1 MNKKILLVIVVFA
14 VLSIFF
20 CGCGGKTASSVPAP
34 APTTSVEQNEPR
46 QISTSEPAPTDP
58 TPTSAPEPTPEPT
71 PKVDVEWQTLTYQW
85 EDSSGYTF
93 EATIK
98 VSPWINTKNEEY
110 VTAAWDEVS
119 HGKALPSSDTSSWGL
134 AHYSDGTYGRGNDEY
149 GSFRPVKNITDIY
162 YCIGN
167 VTVKNLTTG
176 WDITASTPI
185 TSDAL
190 WLSACQPEPNVEE
203 VKKHPSLEDNYT
215 RSSTVSK
222 VFYNDAEKVNPTWAR
237 VSPKYTSN
245 QWGPV
250 AFVFAHFENKTPANP
265 NGEYISE
272 IADTYF
278 CVNGRD
284 FFVWIKEMSELATLK
299 LNIVE

>member
-1 MNKKILLVIVVFA
+1 MKRK
-14 VLSIFF
+14 VLSLIVLAILMTTL
-20 CGCGGKTASSVPAP
+20 CGCGCSKSSSATTKQENMIATTA
-34 APTTSVEQNEPR
+34 
-46 QISTSEPAPTDP
+46 
-58 TPTSAPEPTPEPT
+58 PTSATTIPTPEPT
-71 PKVDVEWQTLTYQW
+71 IATPEPIPEPTPSIEVEWQTLTYQW

-93 EATIK
+93 EATVK
-98 VSPWINTKNEEY
+98 VSPWINTKDTDY
-110 VTAAWDEVS
+110 VAAAWDEVS
-119 HGKALPSSDTSSWGL
+119 RGKALPASNPDSWGL
-134 AHYSDGTYGRGNDEY
+134 SHYSNGTYGRSNDEY

-162 YCIGN
+162 YCIGS
-167 VTVKNLTTG
+167 VTIKNLTAG

-190 WLSACQPEPNVEE
+190 WLSACQPETDVKE
-203 VKKHPSLEDNYT
+203 VQQHPSLQDNYT
-215 RSSTVSK
+215 RSSTLSRI
-222 VFYNDAEKVNPTWAR
+222 FFSNGEKTNPTWAR
-237 VSPKYTSN
+237 FSPQYTSN
-245 QWGPV
+245 KWGPV
-250 AFVFAHFENKTPANP
+250 AFVFAHFDNKTPASP